1 MITERY
7 LERILGSVD
16 GELDDVST
24 ENDGRSEPEST
35 ARFGGRAQ
43 KERTYEAVEV
53 FGRAGRLALRQA
65 EAGTPV
71 GDLCRLL
78 GVSEATFY
86 TLKKKYT
93 HLGVNEL
100 RRLR

>member
-43 KERTYEAVEV
+43 KERTYETVEV

-65 EAGTPV
+65 EAGTP
-71 GDLCRLL
+71 
-78 GVSEATFY
+78 
-86 TLKKKYT
+86 
-93 HLGVNEL
+93 
-100 RRLR
+100 RRRPLPTTRGE